1 MKRAFERDIMRYM
14 NQTLWLVATG
24 VMVLGLTAVEAT
36 GQTPAGAQ
44 TWASVAAGLEEER
57 ANEALQRIPPFKVFD
72 NLYYVGVGYTGSW
85 LLTTD
90 EGLILLD
97 AVDQRYADQV
107 VANIRKLGFDPADI
121 EYLIIGQAHADHLG
135 AAAAIQTTYGT
146 TVAMGE
152 QDWVFM
158 EQTAAAGRLRAD
170 PPRRDREI
178 RDGDT
183 VTLGGT
189 TLRFYSTPG
198 HTPGTISFEFPV
210 YDNGT
215 PHVAFVFGGSAPAGG
230 LEAAEQFMKTVER
243 VEQLQDRVEVSV
255 VNHPWRQMDPEFW
268 SRVDRLQQ
276 RKAGESHPFVDPARF
291 RAWIKESRAEATKA
305 LQEARAEAAAGK

>member
-1 MKRAFERDIMRYM
+1 MTTMKRAS
-14 NQTLWLVATG
+14 WLFAAGWAVVVWSAADVA
-24 VMVLGLTAVEAT
+24 
-36 GQTPAGAQ
+36 GQKPAGAR
-44 TWASVAAGLEEER
+44 TWASVSVQLEEER
-57 ANEALQRIPPFKVFD
+57 TNEELQRVPPFKVFD

-90 EGLILLD
+90 DGLILLD
-97 AVDQRYADQV
+97 AVDQRYAGHV
-107 VANIRKLGFDPADI
+107 VESIKKLGFDPNNI
-121 EYLIIGQAHADHLG
+121 RYLIIGQAHADHLG
-135 AAAAIQTTYGT
+135 AAKHIQDTYRARVG
-146 TVAMGE
+146 MGE
-152 QDWVFM
+152 ADWTFM

-170 PPRRDREI
+170 PPRRDLVI

-183 VTLGGT
+183 LTLGKT

-210 YDNGT
+210 YDNGR

-230 LEAAEQFMKTVER
+230 LEAAEQFMKSIGR
-243 VEQLQDRVEVSV
+243 VEQLQNRVEVSV

-276 RKAGESHPFVDPARF
+276 RQPRDPHPFVDPARF
-291 RAWIKESRAEATKA
+291 RAWIQETKVEATKA
-305 LQEARAEAAAGK
+305 LQEARAKAPAR